1 MKLEGYTPEIFLE
14 NFINDSEV
22 FGEETA
28 KAIYEE
34 IFSTICGKKVK
45 LDCFVEVLSES
56 LNKVG
61 DVKVFLETPADDRHL
76 QDYIK
81 TTAKQ
86 HFLGKTR
93 ASKGNFSLQTVS
105 NQLDAALE
113 QAPGS
118 EAEKIARM
126 GLAEIN
132 AKSDELAAKAAKE
145 VAEKMASNAPAV
157 ANAAD
162 TAKTVADTA
171 QTVADAQ
178 IIKTGF
184 LSKIGKFITSLPLK
198 VKTFFGGLKGKS
210 FSEIMKQG
218 MAWLSANPALALKT
232 TGGIA
237 LVALLIRAL
246 KKRGELNKYKQLQAI
261 YDRGQ
266 GLKEGFEKGSLEA
279 IAMNKVIEECQ
290 TNKALNDLMFGEEKV
305 ESKKSYF
312 AY

>member
-45 LDCFVEVLSES
+45 LDHFTDLLEDFKEEVQTIE
-56 LNKVG
+56 
-61 DVKVFLETPADDRHL
+61 ETPADDRYIL
-76 QDYIK
+76 DYAAQAAKSHNLAKNTDLIK
-81 TTAKQ
+81 QAAETLNST
-86 HFLGKTR
+86 
-93 ASKGNFSLQTVS
+93 KGANTYE
-105 NQLDAALE
+105 AALAS
-113 QAPGS
+113 QKALGTMNTIIQGS
-118 EAEKIARM
+118 NVE
-126 GLAEIN
+126 
-132 AKSDELAAKAAKE
+132 AAKVVGDVSAQLTK
-145 VAEKMASNAPAV
+145 
-157 ANAAD
+157 
-162 TAKTVADTA
+162 A
-171 QTVADAQ
+171 QTAGAGLLAKVS
-178 IIKTGF
+178 GF
-184 LSKIGKFITSLPLK
+184 LKALPLK

-218 MAWLSANPALALKT
+218 MAWLSANPVLALKT

-246 KKRGELNKYKQLQAI
+246 KKRGELNKYKALQAV
-261 YDRGQ
+261 YNKTVD
-266 GLKEGFEKGSLEA
+266 EDFEKDSLEA
-279 IAMNKVIEECQ
+279 IAMNKVIEECK
-290 TNKALNDLMFGEEKV
+290 TNKALNELIFGEEKV

>member
-45 LDCFVEVLSES
+45 LDHFTDLLEDFKEEVQTLE
-56 LNKVG
+56 
-61 DVKVFLETPADDRHL
+61 ETPADDRHIL
-76 QDYIK
+76 DYVNQA
-81 TTAKQ
+81 AKSHNLAKNTDLIRQ
-86 HFLGKTR
+86 AAETLNAT
-93 ASKGNFSLQTVS
+93 KGVNTYE
-105 NQLDAALE
+105 AALAN
-113 QAPGS
+113 QKALGTMNTIIQGS
-118 EAEKIARM
+118 KVEA
-126 GLAEIN
+126 
-132 AKSDELAAKAAKE
+132 
-145 VAEKMASNAPAV
+145 V
-157 ANAAD
+157 
-162 TAKTVADTA
+162 KTVGDVSAQLANTQTA
-171 QTVADAQ
+171 GAAATGVGLLT
-178 IIKTGF
+178 KVSGF
-184 LSKIGKFITSLPLK
+184 LKALPLK

-218 MAWLSANPALALKT
+218 MAWLSANPVLALKT

-246 KKRGELNKYKQLQAI
+246 KKRGELNKYKALQAV
-261 YDRGQ
+261 YNKTVD
-266 GLKEGFEKGSLEA
+266 EDFERDSLEA
-279 IAMNKVIEECQ
+279 IAMNKIIEECK
-290 TNKALNDLMFGEEKV
+290 TNKALNELIFGEEKV

>member
-14 NFINDSEV
+14 NFISDSEV
-22 FGEETA
+22 FGEETT

-45 LDCFVEVLSES
+45 LDCFTKALNES

-61 DVKVFLETPADDRHL
+61 DVEVFLETPADDRYL

-81 TTAKQ
+81 STAKQ
-86 HFLGKTR
+86 HFLGKART
-93 ASKGNFSLQTVS
+93 SQGKFSLQTVS
-105 NQLDAALE
+105 NQLNAALE

-145 VAEKMASNAPAV
+145 VAEKMASNAPA
-157 ANAAD
+157 ATSA
-162 TAKTVADTA
+162 VADAATDAA

-198 VKTFFGGLKGKS
+198 VKEFFGGLKGKS

-218 MAWLSANPALALKT
+218 MAWLAANPMLALKT

-246 KKRGELNKYKQLQAI
+246 KKRGQLNKYKQLQAI
-261 YDRGQ
+261 YDKGQ
-266 GLKEGFEKGSLEA
+266 NLKEDIEEDTPEGV
-279 IAMNKVIEECQ
+279 AMGKIIEECK
-290 TNKALNDLMFGEEKV
+290 TNKALNNLIFGEEKV

-312 AY
+312 GY

>member
-45 LDCFVEVLSES
+45 LDCFTKALNES

-61 DVKVFLETPADDRHL
+61 DVEVFLETPADDRYL

-86 HFLGKTR
+86 HFLGKART
-93 ASKGNFSLQTVS
+93 SKGNFSLQTVS
-105 NQLDAALE
+105 NQLNAALE

-118 EAEKIARM
+118 EAERIARM
-126 GLAEIN
+126 GLAEID
-132 AKSDELAAKAAKE
+132 AKSDELAAKAVKE
-145 VAEKMASNAPAV
+145 VAAKMASNAPV
-157 ANAAD
+157 APVATAD
-162 TAKTVADTA
+162 AA

-198 VKTFFGGLKGKS
+198 VKAFFGGLKGKS

-218 MAWLSANPALALKT
+218 MAWLSANPMLALKT

-246 KKRGELNKYKQLQAI
+246 KKRGQLNKYKQLQAI

-266 GLKEGFEKGSLEA
+266 SLKEDFEKDSLEA

-290 TNKALNDLMFGEEKV
+290 TNKALNNLIFGEEKV

>member
-34 IFSTICGKKVK
+34 IFSTICRKKVK
-45 LDCFVEVLSES
+45 LDCFTEALNES
-56 LNKVG
+56 LDKVG
-61 DVKVFLETPADDRHL
+61 DVEVFLETPADGRYL

-81 TTAKQ
+81 ATAKQ
-86 HFLGKTR
+86 HFLGGTR
-93 ASKGNFSLQTVS
+93 TSKNNFSLQTVS
-105 NQLDAALE
+105 NQLNAALE

-118 EAEKIARM
+118 EAERIARI

-145 VAEKMASNAPAV
+145 IAEKMASNAPA
-157 ANAAD
+157 ATSA
-162 TAKTVADTA
+162 VADAA

-198 VKTFFGGLKGKS
+198 VKEFFGGLKGKS

-218 MAWLSANPALALKT
+218 MAWLQANPMIALKT

-246 KKRGELNKYKQLQAI
+246 KKRGQLNKYKQLQAI
-261 YDRGQ
+261 YNRGQ
-266 GLKEGFEKGSLEA
+266 ALKEDIEENSLEA
-279 IAMNKVIEECQ
+279 IAINKVIEECK
-290 TNKALNDLMFGEEKV
+290 TNKALNNLIFGEEKM
-305 ESKKSYF
+305 ESEKSYF

>member
-45 LDCFVEVLSES
+45 LDHFTDLLEDFKEEVQTIE
-56 LNKVG
+56 
-61 DVKVFLETPADDRHL
+61 ETPADDRYIL
-76 QDYIK
+76 DYAAQAAKSHNLAKNTDLIK
-81 TTAKQ
+81 QAAETLNAT
-86 HFLGKTR
+86 
-93 ASKGNFSLQTVS
+93 KGANTYE
-105 NQLDAALE
+105 AALAS
-113 QAPGS
+113 QKALGTMNTIIQGS
-118 EAEKIARM
+118 NVE
-126 GLAEIN
+126 
-132 AKSDELAAKAAKE
+132 AAKVVGDVSAQLTK
-145 VAEKMASNAPAV
+145 
-157 ANAAD
+157 
-162 TAKTVADTA
+162 A
-171 QTVADAQ
+171 QTAGAGLLAKVS
-178 IIKTGF
+178 GF
-184 LSKIGKFITSLPLK
+184 LKALPLK

-218 MAWLSANPALALKT
+218 MAWLSANPVLALKT

-266 GLKEGFEKGSLEA
+266 ELKEGFEKGSLEA

>member
-22 FGEETA
+22 FGEETT

-45 LDCFVEVLSES
+45 LDCFTEALNES

-61 DVKVFLETPADDRHL
+61 DVKVFLETPADDRYL

-81 TTAKQ
+81 STAKQ
-86 HFLGKTR
+86 HFLGKVKT
-93 ASKGNFSLQTVS
+93 SQGKLGLQTVS
-105 NQLDAALE
+105 NQLNAALE

-145 VAEKMASNAPAV
+145 VAEKMASNAPA
-157 ANAAD
+157 ATSA
-162 TAKTVADTA
+162 VADAA

-198 VKTFFGGLKGKS
+198 VKEFFGGLKGKS

-218 MAWLSANPALALKT
+218 MAWLSANPMLALKT

-246 KKRGELNKYKQLQAI
+246 KKRGQLNKYKQLQAI
-261 YDRGQ
+261 YDKGQ
-266 GLKEGFEKGSLEA
+266 NLKEDIEEDTLEGV
-279 IAMNKVIEECQ
+279 AMGKIIEECK
-290 TNKALNDLMFGEEKV
+290 TNKALNNLIFGEEKV
-305 ESKKSYF
+305 ENKKSYF
-312 AY
+312 GY

>member
-14 NFINDSEV
+14 NFINDSEA

-34 IFSTICGKKVK
+34 IFSTICRKKVK
-45 LDCFVEVLSES
+45 LDCFTEALNES
-56 LNKVG
+56 LSKVG
-61 DVKVFLETPADDRHL
+61 DVEVFLETPADDRYL

-81 TTAKQ
+81 AMAKQ
-86 HFLGKTR
+86 HYLGEVRT
-93 ASKGNFSLQTVS
+93 SKNNFSLQTVS
-105 NQLDAALE
+105 NQLNAALE

-118 EAEKIARM
+118 EAERIARM
-126 GLAEIN
+126 GIAEIS
-132 AKSDELAAKAAKE
+132 AKSDELAAKAARE
-145 VAEKMASNAPAV
+145 VAEKMASNAPA
-157 ANAAD
+157 ATSA
-162 TAKTVADTA
+162 VADAASNAA

-198 VKTFFGGLKGKS
+198 VKEFFGGLKGKS
-210 FSEIMKQG
+210 FSEIMKKG
-218 MAWLSANPALALKT
+218 MNWLQENPMLALKT

-246 KKRGELNKYKQLQAI
+246 KKRGQLNKYKQLQAI
-261 YDRGQ
+261 YDRGRE
-266 GLKEGFEKGSLEA
+266 LKEDIEEDTQEGVA
-279 IAMNKVIEECQ
+279 IGKIIEECK
-290 TNKALNDLMFGEEKV
+290 TNKALNNLIFGEEKI

-312 AY
+312 EY

>member
-1 MKLEGYTPEIFLE
+1 MKLEGYTPEVFLE
-14 NFINDSEV
+14 NFIKDCAV

-28 KAIYEE
+28 QAIYEE
-34 IFSTICGKKVK
+34 IFSTICRKKVK
-45 LDCFVEVLSES
+45 LDCFTEALNES

-61 DVKVFLETPADDRHL
+61 DVEVFLEAQADNRYL

-81 TTAKQ
+81 STAKQ
-86 HFLGKTR
+86 HYLGVGRT
-93 ASKGNFSLQTVS
+93 SKDNFSLQTVS
-105 NQLDAALE
+105 NQLNAALE

-118 EAEKIARM
+118 EAERIARM

-132 AKSDELAAKAAKE
+132 AKSDELAAKAARE
-145 VAEKMASNAPAV
+145 VAEKMASNAPA
-157 ANAAD
+157 ATSA
-162 TAKTVADTA
+162 VADAA

-178 IIKTGF
+178 VIKTGF

-198 VKTFFGGLKGKS
+198 VKEFFGGLKGKS

-218 MAWLSANPALALKT
+218 MAWLQANPMIALKT

-246 KKRGELNKYKQLQAI
+246 KKRGQLNKYKQLQAI
-261 YDRGQ
+261 YDRGKA
-266 GLKEGFEKGSLEA
+266 LKEDIEENSLEA
-279 IAMNKVIEECQ
+279 IAINKVIEECK
-290 TNKALNDLMFGEEKV
+290 TNKSLNNLIFGEEKM
-305 ESKKSYF
+305 ESEKNYF